1 MKKLGF
7 VFFLFL
13 FVQLDLVSQS
23 FYFGPKGGLTIGTQR
38 WEAYSTRRPLL
49 NIHADLFI
57 ESYSPEKKGSFYGQL
72 GYHTRGSS
80 IRFINTLN
88 LNSLTQGY
96 SFNNLSLILGVKSP
110 VQVAGRS
117 YPSYFYSVGIRGEYT
132 LFTNLEEFLGTV
144 NANFF
149 PLDQFVRKFMYGI
162 NISGGILFDK
172 REFVQPFIEFSLQ
185 PDLSPQYDQY
195 FDITTTNPWTGQP
208 QIIRA
213 NKIRNVSFEV
223 SFAVKFL
230 RKVIYE

>member
-1 MKKLGF
+1 MKKLCF
-7 VFFLFL
+7 VLILFS
-13 FVQLDLVSQS
+13 FSSLDLASQS
-23 FYFGPKGGLTIGTQR
+23 FYFGPKGGLTIGTQK
-38 WEAYSTRRPLL
+38 WQAYSNRRPLL
-49 NIHADLFI
+49 NIHADIFI
-57 ESYSPEKKGSFYGQL
+57 ESYSPENKGSFYTQL

-88 LNSLTQGY
+88 LNSFTQGY

-110 VQVAGRS
+110 VKGLSKS
-117 YPSYFYSVGIRGEYT
+117 YPNYFYGVGVRAEYT
-132 LFTNLEEFLGTV
+132 LFTNLEEFLGTAS
-144 NANFF
+144 ANFY

-162 NISGGILFDK
+162 NISGGILFDR

-195 FDITTTNPWTGQP
+195 FDLTTTNPWTGQP